1 MNVDNQRIKPTDF
14 SMNNNADK
22 ELLDIIERE
31 KQRQEETVNL
41 IASENYVSSAVMAAT
56 GSVLTNKYAEGYP
69 GKRYYPGCVFVD
81 EAEILAIERCKK
93 LFTAQHANVQP
104 HSGSQANM
112 AVYFSLLRPGD
123 TILGMSLAA
132 GGHLTHGHGVNFSGT
147 LFNSI
152 QYTVNRETECL
163 DYDEIEQLA
172 HQHKPKL
179 IVCGASAYSRIID
192 FEKISAIAKSVNALL
207 MADIAH
213 IAGLVATGLHPS
225 PIHCADFV
233 TSTTHKT
240 LRGPRGG
247 LIMSSTEH
255 ALKIDRAIMPGMQGG
270 PLMNTIAAK
279 AVAFGE
285 ALQPSFIAYQQHII
299 KNAQTLANELQSLG
313 YRIVAGGTDN
323 HLFIVDLTAKNI
335 SGLKADNALEKAGI
349 NVTRSCIPFDTKK
362 PWETSGIRIG
372 SPAVTTRG
380 MKEME
385 MIAIAHLID
394 DVITHHDNDTVL
406 AAIKVKVRNMCAQ
419 FPINL

>member
-1 MNVDNQRIKPTDF
+1 
-14 SMNNNADK
+14 
-22 ELLDIIERE
+22 
-31 KQRQEETVNL
+31 
-41 IASENYVSSAVMAAT
+41 
-56 GSVLTNKYAEGYP
+56 
-69 GKRYYPGCVFVD
+69 
-81 EAEILAIERCKK
+81 
-93 LFTAQHANVQP
+93 
-104 HSGSQANM
+104 
-112 AVYFSLLRPGD
+112 
-123 TILGMSLAA
+123 MSLAS

-147 LFNSI
+147 LFKSV

-172 HQHKPKL
+172 QQHKPKL
-179 IVCGASAYSRIID
+179 IVCGASAYSRTID
-192 FEKISAIAKSVNALL
+192 FEKFAAIAKSVNALM

-213 IAGLVATGLHPS
+213 IAGLVATGLHPN
-225 PIHCADFV
+225 PLTCADFV

-247 LIMSSTEH
+247 LIMSSAEH

-285 ALQPSFIAYQQHII
+285 ALQPEFIAYQEQII

-323 HLFIVDLTAKNI
+323 HLFIVDLTTKNI

-380 MKEME
+380 MKEKE

-394 DVITHHDNDTVL
+394 DVITHHDNETVL
-406 AAIKVKVRNMCAQ
+406 SAIKVKVRNMCAQ
-419 FPINL
+419 FPIGLL